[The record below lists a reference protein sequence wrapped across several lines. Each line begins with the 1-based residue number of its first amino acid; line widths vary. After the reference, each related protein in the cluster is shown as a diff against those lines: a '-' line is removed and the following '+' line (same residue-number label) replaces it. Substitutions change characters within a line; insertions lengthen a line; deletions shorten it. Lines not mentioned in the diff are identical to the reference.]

1 MSDGQLTQ
9 LTIAEAGRRIDA
21 GELSPLELTEAA
33 YDRIEATDDRVNAFV
48 RLMRESAIAEAAAA
62 TDRALNGSRL
72 GPLDG
77 IPIAV
82 KDLYDTAN
90 VVTNAG
96 TNAFIDRV
104 PAQDSTAVAS
114 LRAAGA
120 VILGKTNTHEL
131 ALGGTT
137 NNFWHGATH
146 NPWELERVPG
156 GSSGGSAAALAA
168 GQALGALGSDT
179 GGSIRIPAAFCG
191 ITGHK
196 PTFGLVGRGGIV
208 PLSLTLDHAGPMARS
223 AEDCALLLSA
233 LQGFDPRDLDSVA
246 RPAEDF
252 AAGLTTVADG
262 DLEGLTLAVIPSLT
276 ERADAPV
283 RANFD
288 ASLDVLRDLGAE
300 ITTVEPM
307 AGEEDWRRPL
317 RGLLI
322 AEAASYVEEILRQRP
337 GGIAEPVR
345 SLLLRG
351 LDITGPE
358 VVRALGQRKLIE
370 RRFEAALDG
379 IDGYLC
385 PTSPQV
391 AGPIAED
398 PTVREPP
405 AAFSKSDNTY
415 VFDNT
420 HQPSISVPN
429 GLDEDGL
436 PTGLM
441 ISTALFSDALTL
453 RIGHAYQLAT
463 SFQRE
468 MPVL

>member
-1 MSDGQLTQ
+1 MPNAELTQ
-9 LTIAEAGRRIDA
+9 LTIAEASRQIEA
-21 GELSPLELTEAA
+21 GEVSPLELTDAA
-33 YDRIEATDDRVNAFV
+33 YDRIGATDERVNAFV
-48 RLMRESAIAEAAAA
+48 RLMRESATAEAMAA
-62 TDRALNGSRL
+62 TERASNGSRL

-104 PAQDSTAVAS
+104 PAEDSTAVAK

-137 NNFWHGATH
+137 NNRWHGATH
-146 NPWELERVPG
+146 NPWSLDRVPG
-156 GSSGGSAAALAA
+156 GSSGGSGAALAA

-191 ITGHK
+191 ISGHK

-223 AEDCALLLSA
+223 AEDCALLLNA
-233 LQGFDPRDLDSVA
+233 LQGYDPRDLDSVD
-246 RPAEDF
+246 RPTEDF
-252 AAGLTTVADG
+252 AASLATSADG
-262 DLEGLTLAVIPSLT
+262 SLEGLTLAVIPSLT
-276 ERADAPV
+276 DRADAPV

-288 ASLDVLRDLGAE
+288 ASLAVLRELGAE
-300 ITTVEPM
+300 ITSVEPM
-307 AGEEDWRRPL
+307 AGQEDWRRPL
-317 RGLLI
+317 GALLM
-322 AEAASYVEEILRQRP
+322 AEGASYVEEILRQRP

-345 SLLLRG
+345 SRLLAA
-351 LDITGPE
+351 LDIPGPA
-358 VVRALGQRKLIE
+358 VVRAHEQRKLVKQC
-370 RRFEAALDG
+370 FEAALDG
-379 IDGYLC
+379 IDAYLC

-391 AGPIAED
+391 AEPIAED
-398 PTVREPP
+398 PTQPEPTTT
-405 AAFSKSDNTY
+405 FSKFNNTS

-429 GLDEDGL
+429 GLDADGL

-441 ISTALFSDALTL
+441 VSTALWNDALAL
-453 RIGHAYQLAT
+453 GIGHAYQLAT
-463 SFQRE
+463 SFHE
-468 MPVL
+468 AMPAL